1 MTVKLLLLKS
11 GEDIIAD
18 VKEMVTGTEE
28 DPKVV
33 GYFLNRPCIVRMQ
46 DYTPI
51 QDDETTEEKQK
62 QAYQIKFYPWIPLA
76 KEPIIPLT
84 AEWVVT
90 MVDPIDKLLKLYVE
104 EILEYGQPNQ
114 SNSTSEQSDSDQR
127 D

>member
-28 DPKVV
+28 DPKVI
-33 GYFLNRPCIVRMQ
+33 GYFLNKPCVVRMK

-76 KEPIIPLT
+76 KEPVIPLT
-84 AEWVVT
+84 TEWVVT
-90 MVDPIDKLLKLYVE
+90 MVDPIDKLLNLYVE
-104 EILEYGQPNQ
+104 EILEYGQPDQ

>member
-28 DPKVV
+28 DPKVI
-33 GYFLNRPCIVRMQ
+33 GYFLNKPCVVRMK

-76 KEPIIPLT
+76 KEPVIPLT
-84 AEWVVT
+84 TEWVVT
-90 MVDPIDKLLKLYVE
+90 MVDPIDKLLNLYVE

-114 SNSTSEQSDSDQR
+114 SNSTSEQSDSDQ
-127 D
+127 

>member
-28 DPKVV
+28 DPKVI
-33 GYFLNRPCIVRMQ
+33 GYFLNKPCVVRMK

-76 KEPIIPLT
+76 KEP
-84 AEWVVT
+84 V
-90 MVDPIDKLLKLYVE
+90 
-104 EILEYGQPNQ
+104 ILSLQNGW
-114 SNSTSEQSDSDQR
+114 
-127 D
+127 

>member
-28 DPKVV
+28 DPKVI
-33 GYFLNRPCIVRMQ
+33 GYFLNKPCVVRMK

-76 KEPIIPLT
+76 KEPVIPLT
-84 AEWVVT
+84 TEWVVT
-90 MVDPIDKLLKLYVE
+90 MVDPIDKLLNLYVE
-104 EILEYGQPNQ
+104 EILEYGQPDQ
-114 SNSTSEQSDSDQR
+114 SNSTSEQSDSDQ
-127 D
+127 